1 MTGEE
6 YISELHLKQQ
16 EFTYSASGP
25 FTKHRERIQKLWE
38 TGNLKHLCRIN
49 KTKIALLMMQYI
61 LILNIKLKELFQ
73 ISVQKIK
80 LVKMLE
86 IVNMMDIKEH

>member
-1 MTGEE
+1 
-6 YISELHLKQQ
+6 
-16 EFTYSASGP
+16 
-25 FTKHRERIQKLWE
+25 
-38 TGNLKHLCRIN
+38 
-49 KTKIALLMMQYI
+49 MMQYI